1 MNTTVKSSVLARNK
15 NLLRYYRVI
24 KTYTAGIVLEGC
36 EIKSLRQKQVDISN
50 AFVTFHNQVPQ
61 VINMHIKKYQYTS
74 AWSDKTPEDRTRIL
88 LLRKNEILNLQL
100 KKKQLNATI
109 MVSKVFLSR
118 NKYAKLEIALAT
130 RIRKEDKRELIKAKM
145 AQEQMH

>member
-1 MNTTVKSSVLARNK
+1 
-15 NLLRYYRVI
+15 
-24 KTYTAGIVLEGC
+24 
-36 EIKSLRQKQVDISN
+36 
-50 AFVTFHNQVPQ
+50 
-61 VINMHIKKYQYTS
+61 
-74 AWSDKTPEDRTRIL
+74 
-88 LLRKNEILNLQL
+88 
-100 KKKQLNATI
+100 

>member
-74 AWSDKTPEDRTRIL
+74 A
-88 LLRKNEILNLQL
+88 
-100 KKKQLNATI
+100 
-109 MVSKVFLSR
+109 
-118 NKYAKLEIALAT
+118 
-130 RIRKEDKRELIKAKM
+130 
-145 AQEQMH
+145 